1 MTSITLYN
9 KGKREWND
17 LINSSGEKQVV
28 KPEGSIEMEEA
39 AGLRML
45 VDFPREFTSSK
56 IAGPSSEDLARRE
69 QSLKDRSANLDAREK
84 ALDEREE
91 ALNQVNAPTNP
102 DGTVPATP
110 APESEEKPKRGPGR
124 PAKVEGAA
132 PEIK

>member
-1 MTSITLYN
+1 MTSTTLYN
-9 KGKREWND
+9 KGKRVWT
-17 LINSSGEKQVV
+17 LINAAGAEEQV
-28 KPEGSIEMEEA
+28 KPEASIEMEEA

-45 VDFPREFTSSK
+45 VDYPREFTSSK

-84 ALDEREE
+84 ALDEREA
-91 ALNQVNAPTNP
+91 ALK
-102 DGTVPATP
+102 DG
-110 APESEEKPKRGPGR
+110 KRGPGR

>member
-9 KGKREWND
+9 KGKRVWT
-17 LINSSGEKQVV
+17 LINASGAEEQV
-28 KPEGSIEMEEA
+28 KPEASIEMEEA

-45 VDFPREFTSSK
+45 VDYPREFTSSK

-69 QSLKDRSANLDAREK
+69 QSLKDRTANLDAREAAIK
-84 ALDEREE
+84 AREDI
-91 ALNQVNAPTNP
+91 LNGIGP
-102 DGTVPATP
+102 DKIVPP
-110 APESEEKPKRGPGR
+110 PDLSEDKPKRGPGR

>member
-9 KGKREWND
+9 KGKRTWTD
-17 LINSSGEKQVV
+17 LVNSAGQTVILN
-28 KPEGSIEMEEA
+28 PEGSIEMEEA

-45 VDFPREFTSSK
+45 VDYPREFTSSK

-84 ALDEREE
+84 ALDERDA
-91 ALNQVNAPTNP
+91 ALK
-102 DGTVPATP
+102 DG
-110 APESEEKPKRGPGR
+110 KRGPGR
-124 PAKVEGAA
+124 PSMKTDLSGVTISPSGQIVAAKVEGAA

>member
-9 KGKREWND
+9 KGKRVWTD
-17 LINSSGEKQVV
+17 LVNSAGQTVILN
-28 KPEGSIEMEEA
+28 PEGSIEMEEA

-45 VDFPREFTSSK
+45 VDYPREFTSSK

-84 ALDEREE
+84 ALDEREA
-91 ALNQVNAPTNP
+91 ALK
-102 DGTVPATP
+102 DG
-110 APESEEKPKRGPGR
+110 KRGPGR

>member
-45 VDFPREFTSSK
+45 VDYPREFTSSK

-69 QSLKDRSANLDAREK
+69 QSLKDRAANLDAREK
-84 ALDEREE
+84 ALDEREA
-91 ALNQVNAPTNP
+91 ALK
-102 DGTVPATP
+102 D
-110 APESEEKPKRGPGR
+110 KRGPGR
-124 PAKVEGAA
+124 PAKTESITA
-132 PEIK
+132 ESI

>member
-9 KGKREWND
+9 KGKRTWND
-17 LINSSGEKQVV
+17 LINSAGETQAV

-45 VDFPREFTSSK
+45 VDYPREFTSSK
-56 IAGPSSEDLARRE
+56 IAGPSSEDLARQE
-69 QSLKDRSANLDAREK
+69 QSLRDRTANLDAREK
-84 ALDEREE
+84 ALDEREA
-91 ALNQVNAPTNP
+91 ALKDT
-102 DGTVPATP
+102 
-110 APESEEKPKRGPGR
+110 KRGPGR

>member
-1 MTSITLYN
+1 MSKSIILYN
-9 KGKREWND
+9 KGKRIWTLKNAAGADE
-17 LINSSGEKQVV
+17 QV
-28 KPEGSIEMEEA
+28 KPEASIEMEEA

-45 VDFPREFTSSK
+45 VDYPREFTSSK

-84 ALDEREE
+84 ALDEREA
-91 ALNQVNAPTNP
+91 ALK
-102 DGTVPATP
+102 DG
-110 APESEEKPKRGPGR
+110 KRGPGR